1 LIEQWWHRHLGAW
14 WLAPLSFFY
23 GLGLRFN
30 RPKPI
35 RVNTTVVSI
44 GNLTVGGSGK
54 TPLILALAERLSKKY
69 RVAVVSRGYKGTL
82 RVPTLICDGAGPL
95 AAPEK
100 CGDEPYLI
108 ATQLPHLRIAVGR
121 DRVAAARLVEDAD
134 LILLDD
140 GMQHRRLHRD
150 ADLVLVSPRDLTD
163 HLFPRGRLRE
173 PISALKR
180 AQLAICTEG
189 MVKEI
194 PALSAE
200 IVPRD
205 PPDLEGKRVAL
216 YCGIARPERFRNM
229 VKSLGGNITS
239 ELFLGDHQPITESQ
253 LRSLAKD
260 ADLILCTEKDWVKRP
275 QIELPIPHLPLPVE
289 LQFSHPQLIDQFF
302 IDLIRANS

>member
-1 LIEQWWHRHLGAW
+1 LIERWWHRHLGAW
-14 WLAPLSFFY
+14 WLAPLSWFY
-23 GLGLRFN
+23 GLGLRLH

-54 TPLILALAERLSKKY
+54 TPLILALAERLSQNH

-82 RVPTLICDGAGPL
+82 REPTLICDGSGPIVPPD
-95 AAPEK
+95 A
-100 CGDEPYLI
+100 CGDEPFLI
-108 ATQLPHLRIAVGR
+108 AKRLPQLQVAVGR

-150 ADLVLVSPRDLTD
+150 ADIALVSPRDLTD

-173 PISALKR
+173 PISALRR

-189 MVKEI
+189 MVTNI
-194 PALSAE
+194 PALRAE
-200 IVPRD
+200 IVPRN
-205 PPDLEGKRVAL
+205 PPDFTGKRVSL
-216 YCGIARPERFRNM
+216 YCGIARPERFHNM
-229 VKSLGGNITS
+229 VTQLGGNITS
-239 ELFLGDHQPITESQ
+239 ELILGDHQPITESQ
-253 LRSLAKD
+253 LRALARD

-275 QIELPIPHLPLPVE
+275 QIELPIPHMPFPVE
-289 LQFSHPQLIDQFF
+289 LRFTHPELIDQFF